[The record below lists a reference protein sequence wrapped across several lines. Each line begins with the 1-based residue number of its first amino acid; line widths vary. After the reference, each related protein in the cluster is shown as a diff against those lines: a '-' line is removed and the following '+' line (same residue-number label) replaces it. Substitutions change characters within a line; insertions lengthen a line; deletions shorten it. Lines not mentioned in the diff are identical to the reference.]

1 MTIKGHVMP
10 IWYNADSTEHLRI
23 RASSCSVDLSVNDIP
38 KATLTMLS
46 DQEVPDTHAMIELFR
61 NGTSLGK
68 FRVVSYGYTYR
79 QSIVLQL
86 MGMVDVLN
94 DDVYELEAEEEQ
106 TKTATAWIQTIL
118 GRQSTVRW
126 QLGTCAMTDSIPLKI
141 NYQTIWTLL
150 EEIRQYQVGYMW
162 TYDFS
167 TSPWTLN
174 LVQMPSTTDAA
185 FRVTRNIESA
195 KISITDQDLFNKL
208 ICTVSNT
215 DGTVTTITKNDTTS
229 QSQYGVR
236 TRCTDIKSDQLPRG
250 MTADQYAQSVLDEH
264 SNPVTS
270 IQISG
275 MDLQRITGD
284 DYDHIVLGSKCAVV
298 LPGYDTSI
306 VERVMSLSYPDI
318 LNTPDRLTVQMSTE
332 IKPITGSLAGAKQ
345 MASAVKSV
353 RGGGG
358 GGGGKADSEKWSKVL
373 TKTIEAVDGTG
384 ISELWQSGIVADA
397 TTGTRIF
404 SVYQGMQSMQS
415 EINVHSNEISLVVKN
430 GAIDAASIVLAINR
444 QSGES
449 IVKIGASYI
458 DLDGYLSSY
467 NGWIASLS
475 TNSLHSEGDIE
486 AMDSVK
492 GYELISTGGDIQAG
506 NHTASWQSQYVLTG
520 LGTLRSFTYSG
531 VTLRAFNG
539 TGTTASGTT
548 IYYLGRT

>member
-1 MTIKGHVMP
+1 MDMRQPVWLASDKSE
-10 IWYNADSTEHLRI
+10 YAHLR
-23 RASSCSVDLSVNDIP
+23 ALSCSVDLSVTDLP
-38 KATLTMLS
+38 KATLTLEP
-46 DQEVPDTHAMIELFR
+46 DQEIPNTHDMIELFR
-61 NGTSLGK
+61 GNDSLGI

-79 QSIVLQL
+79 QSVALQL

-118 GRQSTVRW
+118 SQQNTTRW

-150 EEIRQYQVGYMW
+150 EEIRQYQTGYMW
-162 TYDFS
+162 TYDY
-167 TSPWTLN
+167 TTTPWTLN

-208 ICTVSNT
+208 ICTVSNA

-229 QSQYGVR
+229 QSQYGIR
-236 TRCTDIKSDQLPRG
+236 TRCTDIKADQIPGG
-250 MTADQYAQSVLDEH
+250 MTANQYAQALIDEH
-264 SNPVTS
+264 ANPVSS

-284 DYDHIVLGSKCAVV
+284 DYDHIMLGSRCEVV

-306 VERVMSLSYPDI
+306 VERVITLNYPDI
-318 LNTPDRLTVQMSTE
+318 IGTPDKITVQLSTE

-345 MASAVKSV
+345 LVSAVKAV

-358 GGGGKADSEKWSKVL
+358 GGGSAKAETEWSKVL
-373 TKTIEAVDGTG
+373 TKVVEAVDGTG
-384 ISELWQSGIVADA
+384 ITELWQSGIEVDP

-404 SVYQGMQSMQS
+404 SVYQGMESMRS
-415 EINVHSNEISLVVKN
+415 EINVHSNEIALVVKN